1 MTMSNKT
8 YDRLKMVAL
17 LLMPLIT
24 FLAALGD
31 IWHIPYT
38 TQITATLAAL
48 DTLLGA
54 CLKVST
60 DAYYEGQ
67 KKEPQEPYLPEIEGE
82 E

>member
-1 MTMSNKT
+1 MKMKNTT
-8 YDRLKMVAL
+8 YDHLKLVAL

-38 TQITATLAAL
+38 QQITATLAAL

-54 CLKVST
+54 ILKISS
-60 DAYYEGQ
+60 DNYH
-67 KKEPQEPYLPEIEGE
+67 KEGE
-82 E
+82 ADDGDI

>member
-1 MTMSNKT
+1 MKMSNQC

-24 FLAALGD
+24 FMAAVGD

-38 TQITATLAAL
+38 QQITATLAAL

-54 CLKVST
+54 CLKVSS
-60 DAYYEGQ
+60 DNYHDE
-67 KKEPQEPYLPEIEGE
+67 KGE
-82 E
+82 EEDAR

>member
-1 MTMSNKT
+1 MKMSNQC

-31 IWHIPYT
+31 IWSIPYNQ
-38 TQITATLAAL
+38 QITATLAAL

-54 CLKVST
+54 ILKISSDNYHKEGGDN
-60 DAYYEGQ
+60 DADS
-67 KKEPQEPYLPEIEGE
+67 
-82 E
+82 